1 MSFCKGGFA
10 KVKDF
15 MKKVTPELEI
25 IMGKIT
31 DVTGKIKA
39 IEGNP
44 LAEAIV
50 AAIPIGSEIEG
61 YLNKAMDIIVTG
73 GEKVISCAEK
83 ITAWLENETEAGK
96 DMKLVKLAQ
105 VSVNIADADQQHSQS
120 FYDTAVQ
127 VHIEG
132 LK

>member
-1 MSFCKGGFA
+1 MAFCKGGFS

-15 MKKVTPELEI
+15 LHKVTDTLEKLMI
-25 IMGKIT
+25 TIT

-44 LAEAIV
+44 TVEAIV
-50 AAIPIGSEIEG
+50 AAVPLASTIEG
-61 YLNKAMDIIVTG
+61 YLNAGLEALVKADSAA
-73 GEKVISCAEK
+73 ISFAEK
-83 ITAWLENETEAGK
+83 LAAWLENETQDAK

-105 VSVNIADADQQHSQS
+105 KATAIADNEQHPQS

>member
-1 MSFCKGGFA
+1 MAFCSGGFA

-15 MKKVTPELEI
+15 MHKVTDELTKVMTE
-25 IMGKIT
+25 IT

-39 IEGNP
+39 IEG
-44 LAEAIV
+44 ESTVQAIV
-50 AAIPIGSEIEG
+50 AALPIGSVIEG
-61 YLNKAMDIIVTG
+61 YLNQGMDLLVSSGNTAL
-73 GEKVISCAEK
+73 SLAEK
-83 ITAWLENETEAGK
+83 IQAWLDGSTPDAK
-96 DMKLVKLAQ
+96 DAKLVKLAQ
-105 VSVNIADADQQHSQS
+105 VSTAIADNKQHPQS